1 MSKFKIPTQAVPT
14 VQSAYA
20 EVIGNTESQIIE
32 IQNELIVENNK
43 QPFLIHD
50 DTIDELAERI
60 KQDGQ
65 LSPCLVSPLPD
76 GKYELIDGRHRR
88 RAVIKAGLS
97 TTKCIVLKNLT
108 ERQKV
113 TYRIT
118 LNLARNNDYLPSERA
133 FSLKELVELE
143 GGNDAVKQIAEV
155 TNTNRKKVYRYIRLT
170 YLIKPLLDRVDNGSI
185 PMIAAVELS
194 FLTEQEQKK
203 LFEFLLNHPDC
214 KITTTNASEIKKHP
228 DNLDEIFY
236 PLKQNVVSEDISE
249 YDEQD
254 GEENV
259 DNLSTEDTATEN
271 SMTSSSEIEEDVA
284 MLISFILLGL
294 FKDLFAYI
302 VRDLYSTDE
311 VCKYIKAQYKMKA
324 AGLFE
329 IGNDFYIPKY
339 IGKSYFFSLSA
350 TSFTLVCEKQYE
362 VKYKELDKYLR
373 KYISQ
378 HCDKAKI
385 IALFNSDESIDEEL
399 FYDELET
406 ELLEDG
412 DMSNDE

>member
-1 MSKFKIPTQAVPT
+1 MSKFKIPTQVVPT
-14 VQSAYA
+14 VQGAYA
-20 EVIGNTESQIIE
+20 EVLGNTESQILE
-32 IQNELIVENNK
+32 IPNELIVENNK

-88 RAVIKAGLS
+88 RAVIKAGLP
-97 TTKCIVLKNLT
+97 TTKCIVRKDLT

-133 FSLKELVELE
+133 FSLKELVELDD
-143 GGNDAVKQIAEV
+143 GKDAVKQIAEA
-155 TNTNRKKVYRYIRLT
+155 TNTSRKKVYRYIRLT

-194 FLTEQEQKK
+194 YLTEQEQKK
-203 LFEFLLNHPDC
+203 LFGFLLNHPDC
-214 KITTTNASEIKKHP
+214 KITTTNASEIKKNP

-236 PLKQNVVSEDISE
+236 SSKTDKSYEDELESED
-249 YDEQD
+249 D
-254 GEENV
+254 NV
-259 DNLSTEDTATEN
+259 DNLSTSESEDDEEQEQQEAKIFTEV
-271 SMTSSSEIEEDVA
+271 EEDVA
-284 MLISFILLGL
+284 MLISFILLERY
-294 FKDLFAYI
+294 KDLFPYI

-311 VCKYIKAQYKMKA
+311 VCKYIKSNYKHCWMSRSKVSD
-324 AGLFE
+324 
-329 IGNDFYIPKY
+329 DFYIPEHRGEKY
-339 IGKSYFFSLSA
+339 GFAFSA
-350 TSFTLVCEKQYE
+350 TDFTFFYKKEYK
-362 VKYKELDKYLR
+362 VKFKELDKYFR

-385 IALFNSDESIDEEL
+385 IALFNEAD
-399 FYDELET
+399 
-406 ELLEDG
+406 
-412 DMSNDE
+412 

>member
-1 MSKFKIPTQAVPT
+1 MSKFKIPTQVIPS

-20 EVIGNTESQIIE
+20 EVIGNSESQIIE
-32 IQNELIVENNK
+32 IPNELIIENNN
-43 QPFLIHD
+43 QSFIIHE

-65 LSPCLVSPLPD
+65 LSPCLVAPMPD

-88 RAVIKAGLS
+88 RAVIKAGLP
-97 TTKCIVLKNLT
+97 TTKCIVHKDLT

-133 FSLKELVELE
+133 FSLKELVELDD
-143 GGNDAVKQIAEV
+143 GKDAIKQIAEA
-155 TNTNRKKVYRYIRLT
+155 TNTSRKKVYRYIRLT

-194 FLTEQEQKK
+194 YLTEQEQKK

-214 KITTTNASEIKKHP
+214 KITTTNASEIKKNP
-228 DNLDEIFY
+228 DNLEEIFY
-236 PLKQNVVSEDISE
+236 PSKSEKSYMYEPEFED
-249 YDEQD
+249 D
-254 GEENV
+254 NV
-259 DNLSTEDTATEN
+259 DNLSTYNSNEEERETVGTEFESNDTSISVSADEQP
-271 SMTSSSEIEEDVA
+271 SEEEYPSYDVNVEVEEDVA
-284 MLISFILLGL
+284 MLISFILLEL
-294 FKDLFAYI
+294 HKPLFAYI

-311 VCKYIKAQYKMKA
+311 VCKYIKANCDKPWAKHSQVSD
-324 AGLFE
+324 
-329 IGNDFYIPKY
+329 DFYLPEHRGEKY
-339 IGKSYFFSLSA
+339 EFAFSTKDFTFFYKK
-350 TSFTLVCEKQYE
+350 EYR
-362 VKYKELDKYLR
+362 VKFSELDKYLR

-385 IALFNSDESIDEEL
+385 IALFNEAD
-399 FYDELET
+399 
-406 ELLEDG
+406 
-412 DMSNDE
+412 